1 MKNITKKL
9 IIIFGV
15 IGLSITSF
23 AESNHNKKTPLEPQR
38 KQQQN
43 KKLPPKQ
50 NNNKKLKNNKKQS
63 PKKNTNQNKN
73 IKKPLPPK

>member
-9 IIIFGV
+9 IIISGV

-23 AESNHNKKTPLEPQR
+23 AGSNHNKKPPLEPQR
-38 KQQQN
+38 KHQQN

-50 NNNKKLKNNKKQS
+50 NNKKQP